1 MKAYKD
7 SLPYRIKKMIDTI
20 QKKMQGNTAG
30 YSYLKKVFP
39 QDDIIST
46 DNEDSF
52 QEPLEQSPYQLTMQ
66 QKKLI

>member
-1 MKAYKD
+1 
-7 SLPYRIKKMIDTI
+7 
-20 QKKMQGNTAG
+20 MQGNTAG